1 MHLVPDISFLIASYA
16 NALPVG
22 TFYVRALVDTLAYYP
37 CGYLWASCNGLVS
50 GPWLQVPFDSEFSTQ
65 LSLISSG

>member
-16 NALPVG
+16 DALPVG

-37 CGYLWASCNGLVS
+37 SGYLWAVNILQWARQWSLAA
-50 GPWLQVPFDSEFSTQ
+50 GP
-65 LSLISSG
+65 I